1 MTNYFTSDHHFHHEN
16 IITFAG
22 REFSDKFEMNRELL
36 WMWNSTVKQEDS
48 VYFLG
53 DFSMKANAAEIR
65 ELLGKLAGNIYIVR
79 GNHDIDLM
87 KVLDSQGGTW
97 TGGIREPVWQ
107 SKEFPKIKVVRDVF
121 ELKIDSQRL
130 VMCHY
135 PIHSWRHMYHG
146 NIHLHGHVHGDK
158 PLEIIKRGSSRY
170 YRIDVGYDA
179 NKKLLSYE
187 DIMTMVNKNKTKPTY
202 DI

>member
-1 MTNYFTSDHHFHHEN
+1 MTVYVTSDFHFHHQN
-16 IITFAG
+16 IITFTG
-22 REFSDKFEMNRELL
+22 REFSDKIEMNRELL

-53 DFSMKANAAEIR
+53 DFSMKANATEIR
-65 ELLGKLAGNIYIVR
+65 ELLKKLAGNIYIVR
-79 GNHDIDLM
+79 GNHDKALM
-87 KVLDSQGGTW
+87 RVLDSQGGTW
-97 TGGIREPVWQ
+97 TGGISKPIWH
-107 SKEFPKIKVVRDVF
+107 SKEFPNIKVIRDIY
-121 ELKIDSQRL
+121 ELKIDDQTF

-135 PIHSWRHMYHG
+135 PMHSWNHMYHG
-146 NIHLHGHVHGDK
+146 NIHLHGHVHGHT
-158 PLEIIKRGSSRY
+158 PLEVIKKGSNRY

-187 DIMTMVNKNKTKPTY
+187 DIMNMVNKNKNKSTY